1 MVGEALLIGQVEDK
15 YLATVCGGQLVVW
28 DQHAVHE
35 RIRLEEMLAS
45 SLTPGHSPSLRTET
59 LESPLLVSLPSQSET
74 EAVLSRPGDCV
85 RWGLG
90 LVGTEDTST
99 ILITDIPHC
108 FSCLDTVKQIQLCQ
122 ALLLELSCIIMS
134 KVSLPTFPRTML
146 DHLATQACRGA
157 VMFGQTLPLERCRQ
171 LLHGLAQ
178 CRAPFQCAHGR
189 PAVAVLCEMDMAREV
204 GEWGAGRPN
213 WQRVK
218 NLIVKDKLK

>member
-15 YLATVCGGQLVVW
+15 YLATVCGGQPVVW

-122 ALLLELSCIIMS
+122 ALLLEVSCIIMS
-134 KVSLPTFPRTML
+134 KVSLPP
-146 DHLATQACRGA
+146 HHAG
-157 VMFGQTLPLERCRQ
+157 
-171 LLHGLAQ
+171 
-178 CRAPFQCAHGR
+178 PF
-189 PAVAVLCEMDMAREV
+189 
-204 GEWGAGRPN
+204 
-213 WQRVK
+213 
-218 NLIVKDKLK
+218 